1 MTLLT
6 PAQVRLRA
14 GSDVAQACSPLLRQQ
29 AKYCRKLPTEPK
41 NGGTQLLSDPSSCT
55 FTSDM
60 YQTLNGLAKRK
71 GGAFAPGM
79 PTENGDCL
87 AKCIAPRAWRWHHLF
102 FIVGANTL
110 STMQGVI
117 NSVAPPEGW
126 FSTLVKHSFRDA
138 GRAVTE
144 AHSPNH
150 PPKRTPGGQ
159 AASWMRLLSAAELPT
174 TLHNNSRRHWV
185 TKYGLANYRAPTCDI
200 GS

>member
-1 MTLLT
+1 MPLVCRRKMATASLN
-6 PAQVRLRA
+6 A
-14 GSDVAQACSPLLRQQ
+14 SPREL
-29 AKYCRKLPTEPK
+29 
-41 NGGTQLLSDPSSCT
+41 
-55 FTSDM
+55 
-60 YQTLNGLAKRK
+60 
-71 GGAFAPGM
+71 
-79 PTENGDCL
+79 GDG
-87 AKCIAPRAWRWHHLF
+87 IIYF

-174 TLHNNSRRHWV
+174 TLHNNSRRH
-185 TKYGLANYRAPTCDI
+185 
-200 GS
+200 